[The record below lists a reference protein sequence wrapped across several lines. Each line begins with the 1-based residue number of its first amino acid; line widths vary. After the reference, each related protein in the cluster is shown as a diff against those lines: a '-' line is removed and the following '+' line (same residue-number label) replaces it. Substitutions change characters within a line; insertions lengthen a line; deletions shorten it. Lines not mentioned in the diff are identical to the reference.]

1 MRLVAL
7 PLSATLILVLGLGIA
22 TAKPD
27 KDGKEKPKEQPA
39 FNPVQINNILSDA
52 DGKDPKLQKPA
63 KKYGVHLTKDKTYI
77 IDLVSDDKDFDPYL
91 RLLDRNGKEL
101 AEDDDSGGDLN
112 SRIIYSPTQTGEHD
126 VVVTTF
132 DGQVGKFS
140 LKVTEYTLKG
150 EAKARNVGDNGLN
163 ITDSIAQNNT
173 SRLGKLAR
181 VYSINVKAGQTYTID
196 LISQDID
203 PYLYLFNGNSKLLA
217 QDDDSGGDLNSRIV
231 IRATQDGVFHI
242 VATSL
247 GGDETGEFNLR
258 VRKGE

>member
-1 MRLVAL
+1 MRLFAL
-7 PLSATLILVLGLGIA
+7 PLSALLVLLLGLSLA
-22 TAKPD
+22 SAKPD

-39 FNPVQINNILSDA
+39 FKPIQINNILSDA
-52 DGKDPKLQKPA
+52 DGKDPKHQKPS
-63 KKYGVHLTKDKTYI
+63 KKYGVQLTKDKTYV
-77 IDLVSDDKDFDPYL
+77 IDLISDDKDFDPYL
-91 RLLDRNGKEL
+91 RLLDKNGKEL
-101 AEDDDSGGDLN
+101 VEDDDGGGDLN
-112 SRIIYSPTQTGEHD
+112 SRIIYSATETGEHNI
-126 VVVTTF
+126 VVTTF

-140 LKVTEYTLKG
+140 LKVSEYSLKG
-150 EAKARNVGDNGLN
+150 EAKARDVGDKGLN

-196 LISQDID
+196 LSSQDID
-203 PYLYLFNGNSKLLA
+203 CYLYLFNANSKLLA

-231 IRATQDGVFHI
+231 IRATQDGVYHI
-242 VATSL
+242 IATSL